1 MGFVCPGVDRIDE
14 RPGHAAPAGV
24 VDVRVVLAG
33 PAVGDELFHAAQRTH
48 GVAGRPKCRARVFR
62 SPALVV
68 EHVGDGVH
76 GFEACVGLHRTVAHA
91 QYQHGRRGEALLHV
105 DDHFLDLSGVVGVVV
120 YPRLHDVEPVLQ
132 DYQVVTRVGV
142 DLRIDRRVCPEHR
155 LPVVAAHRVVVDHDA
170 VGFEDSAVADEP
182 FRPGVHLECQRTD
195 MGRRDR
201 DLPDGGGSF
210 DLEFAA
216 ERIVE
221 RQFDAAVAGA
231 DEEHPCRGAGV
242 EPLPVVGVFPP
253 RGGALRGLA
262 HPARDEEVPAQVL
275 GRRFALHDVVCR
287 PAFRL
292 GFDRAPEGRQG
303 RCHRGEARAAPA
315 VGLLQLLAQ
324 VGREDVAL
332 DERVAQY
339 GDAHR
344 TAGIEQR
351 VVECPEASRIGR
363 GELLDRH
370 ERRVEPHRVG
380 DYRPAAGAV
389 LPQQPFE
396 GGLHGAGRCVRFDAL
411 GLDAPGDLCH
421 VDVEI
426 VLVEERRF
434 GGFRRGVLERQDVRQ
449 DVGPAE
455 LDAAEAL
462 RGDKT
467 HGSKHCDQRQGRD
480 PSPVGVV
487 FFGGIHRPFSR
498 VVRGSGRRSKAPRRW
513 R

>member
-1 MGFVCPGVDRIDE
+1 M
-14 RPGHAAPAGV
+14 
-24 VDVRVVLAG
+24 RVVLAG

-91 QYQHGRRGEALLHV
+91 QYQHGRRGEALLYV

-120 YPRLHDVEPVLQ
+120 YPRLHDVEAVLQ
-132 DYQVVTRVGV
+132 DHQVVTRVGV

-195 MGRRDR
+195 MGCRDR

-389 LPQQPFE
+389 LSQQPFE

-467 HGSKHCDQRQGRD
+467 HGPKHCDQRQGRD

-498 VVRGSGRRSKAPRRW
+498 VARGSGRRSKAPRRW